1 MPLLIHLHSSVSTT
15 LTTISSIITQN
26 RISISKMAVVANI
39 LETRHHLMPAI
50 KFWVSPLCLELE
62 PSDLGNSTPGYRERV
77 ILFDILNAFHQ
88 AGGSFINIASNP
100 QKPWIETPIGYWM
113 KMRNTRKDMII
124 AISSESGAKEDSIM
138 VSLES
143 SLRRLDRP
151 WVDIFYVHQCDAAA
165 TLTKMMVPL
174 TSAVKATHIR
184 FLGVSDTPAWYVAEA
199 NCHAYY
205 RRLCR
210 FVVYRGTWSAYSR
223 DFEHEIQ
230 PMCKAHELD
239 RIVTQELR
247 KVATKADA
255 TIANTALA
263 YMKHVSPEAVPIV
276 RVSSVKQLESR
287 VQALHIKI
295 TASDIR
301 QIAAAARIRPIF
313 SHEPLPYTRQQD
325 AA

>member
-1 MPLLIHLHSSVSTT
+1 M
-15 LTTISSIITQN
+15 
-26 RISISKMAVVANI
+26 
-39 LETRHHLMPAI
+39 
-50 KFWVSPLCLELE
+50 
-62 PSDLGNSTPGYRERV
+62 D
-77 ILFDILNAFHQ
+77 
-88 AGGSFINIASNP
+88 
-100 QKPWIETPIGYWM
+100 
-113 KMRNTRKDMII
+113 
-124 AISSESGAKEDSIM
+124 
-138 VSLES
+138 SLES

-184 FLGVSDTPAWYVAEA
+184 AFQIPLPGMWQKQTATPITVVSVDLSCIAG
-199 NCHAYY
+199 H
-205 RRLCR
+205 
-210 FVVYRGTWSAYSR
+210 
-223 DFEHEIQ
+223 
-230 PMCKAHELD
+230 D

-287 VQALHIKI
+287 VQALHTKI

>member
-1 MPLLIHLHSSVSTT
+1 
-15 LTTISSIITQN
+15 
-26 RISISKMAVVANI
+26 MAVVANI
-39 LETRHHLMPAI
+39 LETRQHLMPAI
-50 KFWVSPLCLELE
+50 KFWVSPLCLE
-62 PSDLGNSTPGYRERV
+62 PSDPGNSTPGHRDRV
-77 ILFDILNAFHQ
+77 ILFDILDAFHR
-88 AGGSFINIASNP
+88 AGGNFINIASNP
-100 QKPWIETPIGYWM
+100 RKPWIEKTIGYWM
-113 KMRNTRKDMII
+113 KMRNTRKDMLGVK
-124 AISSESGAKEDSIM
+124 ADSVM
-138 VSLES
+138 DSLES

-151 WVDIFYVHQCDAAA
+151 WVDIFYVHQHSEEHSAKYDADFV
-165 TLTKMMVPL
+165 L
-174 TSAVKATHIR
+174 R
-184 FLGVSDTPAWYVAEA
+184 GVSDTLPD
-199 NCHAYY
+199 AYY
-205 RRLCR
+205 ARLCR
-210 FVVYRGTWSAYSR
+210 FVVYRGTWFAYSR

-230 PMCKAHELD
+230 PMCKTHELGVTLCD
-239 RIVTQELR
+239 IPEEAEAIRIVTQELR
-247 KVATKADA
+247 KVATKANA

>member
-1 MPLLIHLHSSVSTT
+1 
-15 LTTISSIITQN
+15 
-26 RISISKMAVVANI
+26 MAVVANI

-100 QKPWIETPIGYWM
+100 QKPWIETTIGYWM
-113 KMRNTRKDMII
+113 KMRNTRKVMII

-138 VSLES
+138 DSLES

-230 PMCKAHELD
+230 PMCKAHELGAD

-287 VQALHIKI
+287 VQALHTKI

>member
-1 MPLLIHLHSSVSTT
+1 
-15 LTTISSIITQN
+15 
-26 RISISKMAVVANI
+26 MAVVANI
-39 LETRHHLMPAI
+39 LETRRPLMPAI

-100 QKPWIETPIGYWM
+100 QKPWIETTIGYWM

-138 VSLES
+138 DSLES

-151 WVDIFYVHQCDAAA
+151 WVDIFYVHQYDADSV
-165 TLTKMMVPL
+165 L
-174 TSAVKATHIR
+174 R
-184 FLGVSDTPAWYVAEA
+184 GVSDTPAWYVAEA

-205 RRLCR
+205 ARLCR
-210 FVVYRGTWSAYSR
+210 FLVYRGTWSAYSR
-223 DFEHEIQ
+223 DFEREIQ
-230 PMCKAHELD
+230 PMCKTHELGLTLCDIPEEAEAIRCKIEGDSYEALPATKQGEPYD
-239 RIVTQELR
+239 RFSLTPAIVTQELR

>member
-1 MPLLIHLHSSVSTT
+1 MRCMGQNYCPDEYHFMKTNLTYAASHPPSQFSIDHLNYHIINHHPESNINIQDGRRRQYTRNPPSSNAGHQV
-15 LTTISSIITQN
+15 LG
-26 RISISKMAVVANI
+26 
-39 LETRHHLMPAI
+39 
-50 KFWVSPLCLELE
+50 SPLCLE
-62 PSDLGNSTPGYRERV
+62 PSDPGNSTPGHRDRV
-77 ILFDILNAFHQ
+77 ILFDILDAFHR
-88 AGGSFINIASNP
+88 AGGNFINIASNP
-100 QKPWIETPIGYWM
+100 RKPWIEKTIGYWM
-113 KMRNTRKDMII
+113 KMRNTRKDM
-124 AISSESGAKEDSIM
+124 
-138 VSLES
+138 
-143 SLRRLDRP
+143 
-151 WVDIFYVHQCDAAA
+151 
-165 TLTKMMVPL
+165 
-174 TSAVKATHIR
+174 
-184 FLGVSDTPAWYVAEA
+184 LGVSDTPAWYVAEA

-205 RRLCR
+205 ARLCR